1 MKEREATMTAPFK
14 IRLLDSLKRL
24 VQLYE
29 ATGNQEKAKE
39 WRKLLMETPKKDAK

>member
-1 MKEREATMTAPFK
+1 MTERFQ

-29 ATGNQEKAKE
+29 ATGNQEKARSGE
-39 WRKLLMETPKKDAK
+39 LLMEAPKKDAK